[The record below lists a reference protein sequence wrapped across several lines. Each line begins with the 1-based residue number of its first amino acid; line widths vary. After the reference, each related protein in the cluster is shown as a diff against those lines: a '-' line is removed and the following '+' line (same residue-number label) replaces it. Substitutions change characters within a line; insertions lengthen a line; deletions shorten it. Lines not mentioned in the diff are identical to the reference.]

1 MLLKGGCRNH
11 AAICAAEAMAN
22 LVSHN
27 GINQDAV
34 ADLGGVE
41 AIVELLSGALNAW
54 PRGVHQHE
62 QLIFRYTFLTGRQAT
77 GSISCLLICVTLM
90 SEH

>member
-11 AAICAAEAMAN
+11 AAICAAEAIAH

-41 AIVELLSGALNAW
+41 AVLRLLSAALDAW
-54 PRGVHQHE
+54 SSDAHE
-62 QLIFRYTFLTGRQAT
+62 QLIYR
-77 GSISCLLICVTLM
+77 
-90 SEH
+90 